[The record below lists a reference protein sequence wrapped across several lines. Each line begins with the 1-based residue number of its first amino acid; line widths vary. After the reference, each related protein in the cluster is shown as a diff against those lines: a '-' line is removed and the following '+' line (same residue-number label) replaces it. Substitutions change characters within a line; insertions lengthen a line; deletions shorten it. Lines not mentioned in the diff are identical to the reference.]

1 MQQKG
6 TPCWQKAYS
15 PFTVNFSIMQV
26 VFGSVY
32 RKKLYSGY
40 KSVKE
45 ICQMEFV
52 GNFQELFSFSGDQKK
67 EW

>member
-1 MQQKG
+1 M
-6 TPCWQKAYS
+6 
-15 PFTVNFSIMQV
+15 VNFFIMQV

-40 KSVKE
+40 KSVKG